1 MFKCDKCG
9 KCCRNLNKSS
19 IYTNLHNG
27 NGICRY
33 LNGNEC
39 SIYDKR
45 PLVCRVDE
53 SYNVY
58 FKDKIDYSSYLQLNY
73 ESCQI
78 LKNIKEE

>member
-19 IYTNLHNG
+19 IYINLHNG